1 MVCEIFFCSNLPDFA
16 VESLKF
22 LILQETE
29 TLKKLVILGNGSPP
43 PPAKKISYFRRYIFF
58 DYHATKIFTEYLL
71 AMEMKKT
78 KIFLNK
84 PVHLGVSIPQLSE
97 ILMCEFWFDYIKPKF
112 GKKGKLCHMD
122 TDSFIIYIKQMI
134 STKILQEMLKQD
146 LTLQIK
152 N

>member
-1 MVCEIFFCSNLPDFA
+1 MVCEIFFCSNFPDF
-16 VESLKF
+16 VVGSPKF
-22 LILQETE
+22 FILQETE

-43 PPAKKISYFRRYIFF
+43 SHPKKISYFRRYIFF

-71 AMEMKKT
+71 AIEMKIT

-84 PVHLGVSIPQLSE
+84 PVHLGVSIPQLSQ

-134 STKILQEMLKQD
+134 STKIFQEMLKQD

>member
-1 MVCEIFFCSNLPDFA
+1 
-16 VESLKF
+16 
-22 LILQETE
+22 
-29 TLKKLVILGNGSPP
+29 
-43 PPAKKISYFRRYIFF
+43 
-58 DYHATKIFTEYLL
+58 
-71 AMEMKKT
+71 MEMKKT

-84 PVHLGVSIPQLSE
+84 HVHLGVSIPQLSE

-122 TDSFIIYIKQMI
+122 TDSFIIYIKLMI

>member
-29 TLKKLVILGNGSPP
+29 TLKKLVILGIGSPP
-43 PPAKKISYFRRYIFF
+43 QKISYFRRYIFF
-58 DYHATKIFTEYLL
+58 DYHATKILTEYLL

-78 KIFLNK
+78 KIVLNK
-84 PVHLGVSIPQLSE
+84 PVHLGLSILELNE
-97 ILMCEFWFDYIKPKF
+97 ILMCEFWLDYIKPKF
-112 GKKGKLCHMD
+112 VKKGKLFHMD
-122 TDSFIIYIKQMI
+122 TDSFIVHIKQMI
-134 STKILQEMLKQD
+134 SSKILQEMLKQD
-146 LTLQIK
+146 LILQIK